1 MEKILCPTIHVHR
14 QHDCSYVDVG
24 TVVCYTVSRSM
35 FVSLPY
41 HTYFLRA
48 SLVNV
53 CPLDAS
59 AIKALLSQAS
69 TIAGSPAP
77 AGGDDKKDDKNE
89 FKISDGEKGRMKAMC
104 GINSATLGNDA
115 FPKWYRDIFKKNQD

>member
-24 TVVCYTVSRSM
+24 TVCYTVSRSM
-35 FVSLPY
+35 FVCTLPY

-53 CPLDAS
+53 CPLDDGR
-59 AIKALLSQAS
+59 I
-69 TIAGSPAP
+69 I
-77 AGGDDKKDDKNE
+77 DD
-89 FKISDGEKGRMKAMC
+89 GRLE
-104 GINSATLGNDA
+104 IGN
-115 FPKWYRDIFKKNQD
+115 KNQMISIH